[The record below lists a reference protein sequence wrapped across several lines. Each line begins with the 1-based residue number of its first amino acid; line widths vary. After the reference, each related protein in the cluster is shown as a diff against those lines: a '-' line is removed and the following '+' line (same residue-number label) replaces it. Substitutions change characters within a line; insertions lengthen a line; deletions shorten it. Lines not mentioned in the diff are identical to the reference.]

1 MTSMPA
7 SRSARAMTLAPR
19 SWPSRPGFAMTTL
32 IFCMSDLVPPSDQG
46 NFLVLAPHLA
56 QRVAHLA
63 DGRVSADAVHQRIHG
78 VPAAARRLAERRQ
91 RSLHAIVVTRL
102 AQLIEPRHLPIGGAL
117 VDIQD
122 RQRRLVALHEVV
134 DADDDFV
141 ALLHCLLEAIRRLG
155 D

>member
-63 DGRVSADAVHQRIHG
+63 DRRVSADAVHQRIHG
-78 VPAAARRLAERRQ
+78 VPAAARRLAAPRR
-91 RSLHAIVVTRL
+91 RSLHALFGACRARRV
-102 AQLIEPRHLPIGGAL
+102 EPRPLPIGGAL

-122 RQRRLVALHEVV
+122 RQRRLV
-134 DADDDFV
+134 
-141 ALLHCLLEAIRRLG
+141 
-155 D
+155 